1 MRNCAKVTRSLSVT
15 VTARSPWFSV
25 AFTFSYLQ
33 KRHFVDV
40 SRHVIRYTRRRWS
53 TTSNKKKI
61 AISLLINERVI
72 KRKRV
77 ASHVSHTNDTR
88 CMRADVIR
96 DVEERGSI
104 LEKGFEFWSLLASD
118 FSLCQ
123 RNETFFPMW
132 SRGIPSRINLSR
144 MKFPNRRWRKSRF
157 QVPSWTA
164 QLSHYQYTFLRTARV
179 SEPQNGLSFLL
190 RGQILFGHSF
200 AVY

>member
-1 MRNCAKVTRSLSVT
+1 MCLDMLFVTHGV
-15 VTARSPWFSV
+15 
-25 AFTFSYLQ
+25 
-33 KRHFVDV
+33 VDQQ
-40 SRHVIRYTRRRWS
+40 RPT
-53 TTSNKKKI
+53 KKKI

-123 RNETFFPMW
+123 RNETFFPM
-132 SRGIPSRINLSR
+132 
-144 MKFPNRRWRKSRF
+144 
-157 QVPSWTA
+157 
-164 QLSHYQYTFLRTARV
+164 
-179 SEPQNGLSFLL
+179 
-190 RGQILFGHSF
+190 
-200 AVY
+200 